1 MIFKTYFLNVLV
13 FYLILISLH
22 DLNVGF
28 ALNNAFNLNK
38 IKTRNS
44 VVIKFNSFTSGPHL
58 HCKTTFFFPKTLL
71 YYRFRQTHKVDNRE
85 TRLVLLSIIHRGNSE
100 FWRNE
105 HDTQQIT

>member
-44 VVIKFNSFTSGPHL
+44 VVIKFNSFTHIWTSFAL
-58 HCKTTFFFPKTLL
+58 
-71 YYRFRQTHKVDNRE
+71 
-85 TRLVLLSIIHRGNSE
+85 
-100 FWRNE
+100 
-105 HDTQQIT
+105 